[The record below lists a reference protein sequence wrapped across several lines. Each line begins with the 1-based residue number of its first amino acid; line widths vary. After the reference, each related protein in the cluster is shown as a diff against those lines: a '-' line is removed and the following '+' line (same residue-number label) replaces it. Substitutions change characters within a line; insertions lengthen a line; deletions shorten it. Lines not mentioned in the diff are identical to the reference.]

1 MQIEVNREQLELLKF
16 MVLHYEYDDDKERE
30 VVEQLEFKLYEAEDK
45 DSLRLKNMLLT
56 VAKILWIGHQSGQIQ
71 IWVMK

>member
-1 MQIEVNREQLELLKF
+1 MQLELNREQLELLKF

-45 DSLRLKNMLLT
+45 DSEAEICLESSIIKFEKLDSQKELALY
-56 VAKILWIGHQSGQIQ
+56 LG
-71 IWVMK
+71 

>member
-1 MQIEVNREQLELLKF
+1 MQLELNREQLELLKF

-45 DSLRLKNMLLT
+45 DSLRLKNILKAQ
-56 VAKILWIGHQSGQIQ
+56 AKQPKAEWQYDS
-71 IWVMK
+71 

>member
-1 MQIEVNREQLELLKF
+1 

-45 DSLRLKNMLLT
+45 DSLRLKNILKAQ
-56 VAKILWIGHQSGQIQ
+56 AKQPKAEW
-71 IWVMK
+71 